1 MYLRLNFSRE
11 SKALNLRHL
20 KLFGSYKETC
30 SSNFSMTAIFEK
42 FHVPFYEGGGER
54 GGVRTMKLYK
64 KSTTYNLEFLD
75 AVLNPVSRM

>member
-1 MYLRLNFSRE
+1 
-11 SKALNLRHL
+11 
-20 KLFGSYKETC
+20 
-30 SSNFSMTAIFEK
+30 MTAIFEK